1 MAKKSFSR
9 TTIDLTET
17 QSNYLSELAREE
29 GINKRELILR
39 AIDAYGSVYRKLRDA
54 ARRGEEIYVID
65 DKGNKTRYIF

>member
-1 MAKKSFSR
+1 MSKKSFSR